1 MNIIDSIKEV
11 LEIEG
16 KEILRKI
23 DSVGSEFER
32 AVNLIKE
39 CKGKV
44 IITGIGKS
52 GLIGQKIA
60 STFSSTGTPSFFIHL
75 AEGIHGDLGMV
86 TKDDV
91 LLAISYSGQ
100 SSEFQLIL
108 PAIERMGVPLIA
120 ITANKNSILSKKA
133 DVKIDI
139 SVKREAC
146 PLGLA
151 PTASTTLTLAVGDAL
166 AVALLK
172 LRDFKEEDFIFR
184 HPGGS
189 LAKKLK
195 KVSDLMA
202 KGEAVPIVSETARLK
217 HIVYE
222 ISKKTLGMTA
232 VVNEEGVLSGIITD
246 GDLRRVLGKTTD
258 ISKIRAANIM
268 TRKPKTIDSAA
279 LAASA
284 VRQMQDNKIT
294 ALIITDD
301 EKHPIGV
308 IHLHKLLDEGVF

>member
-23 DSVGSEFER
+23 DSVGAEFES
-32 AVNLIKE
+32 AVNLIKN

-86 TKDDV
+86 TKEDV

-202 KGEAVPIVSETARLK
+202 KGDAVPIVSETARLK

-222 ISKKTLGMTA
+222 ISKKTFGMTA
-232 VVNEEGVLSGIITD
+232 VVNEEGQLSGIITD
-246 GDLRRVLGKTTD
+246 GDLRRILGKTTD

-268 TRKPKTIDSAA
+268 TLNPKTIEPAA
-279 LAASA
+279 LAAAA

-301 EKHPIGV
+301 EQHPIGV